1 MNRETFYY
9 FFIYYKYT
17 LTMTDIKNIE
27 YVKWLLEKYSKI
39 KQYLEKIKK
48 LTDFHLLREV
58 QQLLIEATDLYDNA
72 YFYWA
77 SWIIRVFN
85 EKYIRETLVKHKFDV
100 NKEKIP
106 NKGYLQAISEI
117 EEEFEN
123 SNIDS
128 PEINALW
135 EEIKQLDSFKRL
147 NDTQKGKVSL
157 IKNNNWSYNNMIKEM
172 LDLEMINKEEYLK
185 LKETYKNYRNCVQH
199 WVYKRMYNQ
208 LQTDQYLFFEKQV
221 KTPMLST
228 DFSKIANIT
237 IPGDSQLFRGM
248 NLYESFH
255 IMSQISFDVT
265 YLLLSKFEKGFNT
278 TS

>member
-1 MNRETFYY
+1 MVTQ
-9 FFIYYKYT
+9 
-17 LTMTDIKNIE
+17 TDIKNIE
-27 YVKWLLEKYSKI
+27 YVEWFLEKYSKI
-39 KQYLEKIKK
+39 KQYTEKIKK
-48 LTDFHLLREV
+48 LTNFHFLKEV
-58 QQLLIEATDLYDNA
+58 QQLLIEATNLYDNG

-106 NKGYLQAISEI
+106 DKDYLQAISEI

-147 NDTQKGKVSL
+147 NNTQKGKVGL

-208 LQTDQYLFFEKQV
+208 LQMDGYISFEKEV
-221 KTPMLST
+221 EAVMLSN
-228 DFSKIANIT
+228 FSKIANTT

-255 IMSQISFDVT
+255 IVSQISFDVT
-265 YLLLSKFEKGFNT
+265 YLLLSKFEKDFNT